1 MNSSRQAGYLF
12 VIWSFLLLL
21 IKMVLTQIQFLLLT
35 FEHVLNA
42 HLMLITSGRY
52 EGFEIPS
59 DTEFSTSEATAYFA
73 CTNVLFLY
81 CIHMHKCKELFALY
95 VYFWLPYFIEQNE
108 FLLLEVYTYIDDS
121 PHPSTPKLSIAWVKI
136 EGHEMLRKYYNLWLK
151 FQVL

>member
-59 DTEFSTSEATAYFA
+59 NTGFSTSEAMAYFA

-81 CIHMHKCKELFALY
+81 CIHMHKCKELFKRWCFVCIFLTALFHRAEWVSFTRSMY
-95 VYFWLPYFIEQNE
+95 VYRWFPPPL
-108 FLLLEVYTYIDDS
+108 
-121 PHPSTPKLSIAWVKI
+121 HPQAIHCLSENRGTWDAWKI
-136 EGHEMLRKYYNLWLK
+136 L
-151 FQVL
+151 